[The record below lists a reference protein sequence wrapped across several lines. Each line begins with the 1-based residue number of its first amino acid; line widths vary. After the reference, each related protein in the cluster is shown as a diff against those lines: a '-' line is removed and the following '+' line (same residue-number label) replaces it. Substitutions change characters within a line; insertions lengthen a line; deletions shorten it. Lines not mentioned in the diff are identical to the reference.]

1 VANAG
6 ALKVAH
12 RILCICGE
20 PCEGVCRNPVLG
32 GRLHVHPPGSG
43 PVGGDRVRWS
53 KLDGRCAFVAASTT
67 ILSIVS
73 RFVFVAGAAHIAIVF
88 DREETTARA
97 SYEKVGVFEKIA
109 CSRAAGLAVS
119 VWRMVMEHV

>member
-1 VANAG
+1 
-6 ALKVAH
+6 
-12 RILCICGE
+12 
-20 PCEGVCRNPVLG
+20 
-32 GRLHVHPPGSG
+32 
-43 PVGGDRVRWS
+43 
-53 KLDGRCAFVAASTT
+53 VAASTT

-119 VWRMVMEHV
+119 VWRMVMKHV